1 MRLNKHF
8 GLGNFIKTII
18 LGLRADIEIYLD
30 MQTVLSFKIDVR
42 MYMMVKLSCPINSL
56 LAQKSPARSLVR
68 KGPGYEA
75 HSCTIHPGRKPTELT
90 VGG

>member
-42 MYMMVKLSCPINSL
+42 MYMMVKLSCQINSL
-56 LAQKSPARSLVR
+56 LAQKSPAR
-68 KGPGYEA
+68 
-75 HSCTIHPGRKPTELT
+75 
-90 VGG
+90 